1 MRDKQPAAR
10 QGTPAARVD
19 PVGLTSMG
27 HRMGREWRN
36 DGVREVNPR
45 GGPGQLDDVK
55 GKGGSRFGVLDGTE
69 DDLDPGLTIARL
81 KQQIQEIQGTSER
94 RKASPDGRSNKNP
107 KRGASSNLMGRG
119 HGSQNQFLVD
129 MVGCGP
135 RGRLRGAEYKTHA
148 GRSGKDDVGLSR
160 GRPSHRATISENV
173 NQERD
178 GEGSLQIQTKGINDH
193 NMEVEVSL
201 LSG

>member
-1 MRDKQPAAR
+1 M
-10 QGTPAARVD
+10 
-19 PVGLTSMG
+19 GLTGMD
-27 HRMGREWRN
+27 HKTGREWRN

-45 GGPGQLDDVK
+45 GGPGQLEDVK
-55 GKGGSRFGVLDGTE
+55 GKGGSRFGVLDGTK

-81 KQQIQEIQGTSER
+81 KQRIQEIQGTSER
-94 RKASPDGRSNKNP
+94 RKANLDGRSNKNP
-107 KRGASSNLMGRG
+107 KRGGGALSNLMGRG
-119 HGSQNQFLVD
+119 HGSRNQFLVD
-129 MVGCGP
+129 IVGCGSQ
-135 RGRLRGAEYKTHA
+135 GRLRGARYKTHA

-178 GEGSLQIQTKGINDH
+178 GEGSLQIHTKGINDH

-201 LSG
+201 PSG